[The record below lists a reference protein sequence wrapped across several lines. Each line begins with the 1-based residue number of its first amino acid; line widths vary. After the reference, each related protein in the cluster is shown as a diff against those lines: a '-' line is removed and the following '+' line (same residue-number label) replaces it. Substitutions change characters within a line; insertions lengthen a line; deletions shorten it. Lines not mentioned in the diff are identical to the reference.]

1 MRIAVA
7 QMLSGTDP
15 ADQPGADLGCT
26 RRAAE
31 QGARLVVFPEAAMCR
46 LGVPLGP
53 VAEPIDGRWADGV
66 RGRGGQRV
74 TVFAGMFTPAP
85 DGRFSTPCWPPAPAW
100 RPATTRFTCTT
111 RSA

>member
-7 QMLSGTDP
+7 QILSGTDP
-15 ADQPGADLGCT
+15 AANLEVISDYT

-66 RGRGGQRV
+66 REVAADNGV
-74 TVFAGMFTPAP
+74 TVFAGMFTPA
-85 DGRFSTPCWPPAPAW
+85 
-100 RPATTRFTCTT
+100 
-111 RSA
+111 